1 MENNLLGANSG
12 IKSENGDHLGANAGR
27 KIRIEENRFSK
38 LLDGLVGDE
47 MVINYPKVNTILL
60 TCTII
65 FVLSLKNCIFR

>member
-1 MENNLLGANSG
+1 MENNLLGANSE

-27 KIRIEENRFSK
+27 K
-38 LLDGLVGDE
+38 LGWLDGLVGDE

-65 FVLSLKNCIFR
+65 FVLSFKTAFFDKYI